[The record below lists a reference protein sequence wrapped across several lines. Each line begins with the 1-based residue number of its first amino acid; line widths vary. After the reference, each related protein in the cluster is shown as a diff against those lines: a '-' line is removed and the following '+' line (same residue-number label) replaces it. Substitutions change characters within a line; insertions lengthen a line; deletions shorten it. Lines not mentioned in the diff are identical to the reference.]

1 MNLSLVGEHTVEYS
15 DVDVNRHLNNTK
27 YPDMLCGFLPDTPF
41 ARRSNPI
48 FAEKIREWLKTMR
61 KNNVAII
68 FATQNLTDIRN
79 SSISSAIIESCLTK
93 IFLPNA
99 NALNP
104 ADTEVYEY
112 FNLNETERMI
122 ISKAIPKRQYY
133 YKSILG
139 SRLFELALSPFA
151 LAYMASA
158 SKEDQAAII
167 RFKTEFPEE
176 DFNELWLKYKNV
188 PKALKAYKEYKAMKI
203 I

>member
-1 MNLSLVGEHTVEYS
+1 MP
-15 DVDVNRHLNNTK
+15 K
-27 YPDMLCGFLPDTPF
+27 
-41 ARRSNPI
+41 NPRM
-48 FAEKIREWLKTMR
+48 AENHE